1 VGSPVLQAEGATRGL
16 HGPIV
21 TETPSMEDGPAIWDT
36 TAALIKIDYFFELKR
51 GRS

>member
-1 VGSPVLQAEGATRGL
+1 VLQAEGATRGL

-21 TETPSMEDGPAIWDT
+21 TETPSMEGGLAIWDT
-36 TAALIKIDYFFELKR
+36 TAALIKIDYFFEVKR